1 MALAENYTSLAEIL
15 AKQGDRLVRLRTG
28 ADIIGRHPDTLK
40 RLAKRGEIKLVKSSI
55 RTYDV
60 WLSELARWVKAC
72 EERTMT
78 GPTADVSRAA
88 RRTARERLRSARE
101 AAAT

>member
-60 WLSELARWVKAC
+60 WLSELLRWIKSCDDRA
-72 EERTMT
+72 MT
-78 GPTADVSRAA
+78 SPAQEA
-88 RRTARERLRSARE
+88 TARLARE
-101 AAAT
+101 AIVRERETAA